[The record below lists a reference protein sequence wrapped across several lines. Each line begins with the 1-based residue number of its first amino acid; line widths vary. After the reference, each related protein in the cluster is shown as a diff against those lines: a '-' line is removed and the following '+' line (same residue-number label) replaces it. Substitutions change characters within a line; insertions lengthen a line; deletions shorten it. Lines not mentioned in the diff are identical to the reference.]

1 MATCQQCGADRAS
14 DAKFCGECG
23 APAAAPTA
31 SCQLCGDDVTPG
43 SIFCGGCGAPV
54 VAGDLAQQ
62 AVVRPPT
69 VIATFN
75 SSTGWAGKA
84 ITHDNGVF
92 MLEGQ
97 GPITARDVISY
108 DDAGQIEWAYEGLKD
123 WTCQMRDQPAAPAE
137 FSAAAA
143 GILFQGLSHEAGR
156 NAEVTL
162 FRNRIERVKQR
173 SRASFSKAHQEVE
186 VTPMKSV
193 TSVKTKKDGISRT
206 KVTVYASANAID
218 FRFEHAEAQAF
229 KEAVMRL
236 ILDND

>member
-1 MATCQQCGADRAS
+1 MATCQQCGADVPLDNR
-14 DAKFCGECG
+14 FCGECG
-23 APAAAPTA
+23 AP
-31 SCQLCGDDVTPG
+31 
-43 SIFCGGCGAPV
+43 V
-54 VAGDLAQQ
+54 VADDAAQK
-62 AVVRPPT
+62 AVVQPPM

-75 SSTGWAGKA
+75 SSTGWAGKP

-92 MLEGQ
+92 TLEGL
-97 GPITARDVISY
+97 GPLTARDVISY
-108 DDAGQIEWAYEGLKD
+108 DEAGQIEWAYEGLRD
-123 WTCQMRDQPAAPAE
+123 WTLQACDQPAVPAE

-143 GILFQGLSHEAGR
+143 GILFQGSSHEAGR

-162 FRNRIERVKQR
+162 YRNRIERVKQR

-193 TSVKTKKDGISRT
+193 TSVKTQKDGITRT
-206 KVTVYASANAID
+206 KVTVYASANAIE